1 MEKQMIPQDNELLTE
16 IAVSYYQDEMTQE
29 EIAHKFGISRIKVGR
44 LLKRAKTEGIVEI
57 NVRYHPV
64 FSTRLEQQ
72 LIEHFGLKRALIALD
87 YQDEDEQ
94 RRQVAALV
102 SAYLATNLKD
112 NTVLAVG
119 QGRNVAAIADHV
131 SVVPE
136 RHCKF
141 ICGIGGTHRPG
152 DAINADHISRRLAKK
167 FGGTSETLYAPAYVE
182 NRALKEAFMQ
192 NGTIKETL
200 DRARK
205 ADMALVGIG
214 DMNEN
219 SYMVEL
225 GWFTPQEIVDA
236 SLHQG
241 VTGEIAGYDFFDAQ
255 GQPANTV
262 MNDRVI
268 GISTQELRQ
277 IPCVIAIAAENTKSI
292 SAAGCLAYRCDRYSC
307 DQCIQCP
314 DYFEDDSTSVVI
326 LQTDK
331 REIKRPIAIGAVS

>member
-1 MEKQMIPQDNELLTE
+1 MPGAKPMEKQTIPPDNELLTE

-44 LLKRAKTEGIVEI
+44 LLKRAKAEGIVEI
-57 NVRYHPV
+57 TVRYHPV

-94 RRQVAALV
+94 RRQVASLV
-102 SAYLATNLKD
+102 SGYLATNLKD

-119 QGRNVAAIADHV
+119 QGRNIAAIADHV
-131 SVVPE
+131 SIVPE

-205 ADMALVGIG
+205 ADIALVGIG

-219 SYMVEL
+219 SYMVKL

-236 SLHQG
+236 SMHQG

-277 IPCVIAIAAENTKSI
+277 IPCVIAIASESTKALAI
-292 SAAGCLAYRCDRYSC
+292 LGALRTGAIDIIATSAANARTILKM
-307 DQCIQCP
+307 IQQQP
-314 DYFEDDSTSVVI
+314 
-326 LQTDK
+326 
-331 REIKRPIAIGAVS
+331 